1 MLIFQHSVAI
11 NQNNSGIMLTLANL
25 SKKFGN
31 FIAVNNINL
40 EIREG
45 DFFGFLGQNGAGKT
59 TTIKMITG
67 LYSPTKGKILVGGFD
82 IQKNPIEAKSLIGYI
97 PDQPFLYEKLTGR
110 EFLYFCGG
118 LYKIDK
124 SKLKNKIEETI
135 DQLNIGQWVDK
146 RTEEYSQGMKQ
157 RIAIASALLH
167 NPKLIVVD
175 EPMIGLD
182 PQSALVVKN
191 VLKQKASEGAAIFMS
206 THSLNV
212 AEEICSRIGIIKD
225 GQMILEDEKE
235 MVEQIRGTDHHNL
248 ESLFLHLTK

>member
-1 MLIFQHSVAI
+1 MLK
-11 NQNNSGIMLTLANL
+11 LTNL

-31 FIAVNNINL
+31 FTAVNNINI
-40 EIREG
+40 EINAG

-67 LYSPTKGKILVGGFD
+67 LYAPTNGTVHIGGFD
-82 IQKNPIEAKSLIGYI
+82 IQKNNIEAKRLTGYI
-97 PDQPFLYEKLTGR
+97 PDQPFLYEKLTGK

-124 SKLKNKIEETI
+124 SRLKNKIDETI
-135 DQLNIGQWVDK
+135 DQLKIEQWIDK

-167 NPKLIVVD
+167 DPQLLVVD
-175 EPMIGLD
+175 EPMVGLD

-191 VLKQKASEGAAIFMS
+191 VLKEKSSQGVAIFMS

-212 AEEICSRIGIIKD
+212 AEEVCSRIGIIKD
-225 GQMILEDEKE
+225 GQMIFEDNKE
-235 MVEQIRGTDHHNL
+235 IVEEIKGTDHQNL

>member
-1 MLIFQHSVAI
+1 MLKLI
-11 NQNNSGIMLTLANL
+11 NLT
-25 SKKFGN
+25 KKFGN
-31 FIAVNNINL
+31 FTAVNSINL
-40 EIREG
+40 EINAG

-67 LYSPTKGKILVGGFD
+67 LYAPTNGTVNIGGYD
-82 IQKNPIEAKSLIGYI
+82 IQKDHIEAKKLIGYI

-110 EFLYFCGG
+110 EFLFFCGG
-118 LYKIDK
+118 LYKIEK
-124 SKLKNKIEETI
+124 SSLRNKIDETI
-135 DQLNIGQWVDK
+135 DQLKISQWVDK

-157 RIAIASALLH
+157 RIAIVSALLH
-167 NPKLIVVD
+167 NPKLLVVD

-191 VLKQKASEGAAIFMS
+191 ILKQKSTEGVAIFMS

-225 GQMILEDEKE
+225 GQMIFEDKKE
-235 MVEQIRGTDHHNL
+235 VVEQVKGTDHLNL

>member
-1 MLIFQHSVAI
+1 MLK
-11 NQNNSGIMLTLANL
+11 LTNL
-25 SKKFGN
+25 SKKFGS
-31 FIAVNNINL
+31 FTAVNNINL
-40 EIREG
+40 EINAG

-67 LYSPTKGKILVGGFD
+67 LYAPTNGTVHIGGYD
-82 IQKNPIEAKSLIGYI
+82 IQKNHIEAKKLIGYI
-97 PDQPFLYEKLTGR
+97 PDQPFLYDKLTGR

-118 LYKIDK
+118 LYKIEK
-124 SKLKNKIEETI
+124 NKLKKIIDETI
-135 DQLNIGQWVDK
+135 DQLKIEQWVDK

-167 NPKLIVVD
+167 NPRLLVVD
-175 EPMIGLD
+175 EPMVGLD

-191 VLKQKASEGAAIFMS
+191 VLKEKASEGVAIFMS

-212 AEEICSRIGIIKD
+212 AEEVCSRIGIIKE
-225 GQMILEDEKE
+225 GQMIFEDRKIFI
-235 MVEQIRGTDHHNL
+235 EQILGTDHEDL

>member
-1 MLIFQHSVAI
+1 MLK
-11 NQNNSGIMLTLANL
+11 LTNL
-25 SKKFGN
+25 TKKFGK
-31 FIAVNNINL
+31 FVAVNNINL
-40 EIREG
+40 EINAG

-67 LYSPTKGKILVGGFD
+67 LYAPTEGTVHIGGID
-82 IQKNPIEAKSLIGYI
+82 IQKNHIEAKRLIGYI

-118 LYKIDK
+118 IHQIDKNKLKIKID
-124 SKLKNKIEETI
+124 ETI
-135 DQLNIGQWVDK
+135 YQLKIDEWIDK

-167 NPKLIVVD
+167 DPSLLVVD

-182 PQSALVVKN
+182 PQSAVVVKN
-191 VLKQKASEGAAIFMS
+191 VLKEKAASGVAIFMS

-225 GQMILEDEKE
+225 GKMIFEDNNE
-235 MVEQIRGTDHHNL
+235 VIEQIIGTDHQNL
-248 ESLFLHLTK
+248 ESLFLYLTK

>member
-1 MLIFQHSVAI
+1 MLK
-11 NQNNSGIMLTLANL
+11 LTNL
-25 SKKFGN
+25 SKKFGK
-31 FIAVNNINL
+31 FAAVNNINL
-40 EIREG
+40 EINAG

-67 LYSPTKGKILVGGFD
+67 LYAPTKGTVHIGGFD
-82 IQKNPIEAKSLIGYI
+82 IQKNHIEAKKLIGYI

-118 LYKIDK
+118 IYNIEKNILRNKID
-124 SKLKNKIEETI
+124 ETI
-135 DQLNIGQWVDK
+135 DQLKIEQWVDK

-157 RIAIASALLH
+157 RIVIASALLH
-167 NPKLIVVD
+167 NPALLIVD

-191 VLKQKASEGAAIFMS
+191 VLREKASQGVAIFMS

-225 GQMILEDEKE
+225 GQMIFEDRNE
-235 MVEQIRGTDHHNL
+235 VIEQIIGTDHQNL
-248 ESLFLHLTK
+248 ESLFLQLTK

>member
-1 MLIFQHSVAI
+1 MLK
-11 NQNNSGIMLTLANL
+11 LTNL
-25 SKKFGN
+25 TKKFGK
-31 FIAVNNINL
+31 FTAVNNINL
-40 EIREG
+40 EINAG

-67 LYSPTKGKILVGGFD
+67 LYAPTNGTVQIGGFD
-82 IQKNPIEAKSLIGYI
+82 IQKNHIEAKKLIGYI

-118 LYKIDK
+118 IYKIE
-124 SKLKNKIEETI
+124 KNILRKKIDETI
-135 DQLNIGQWVDK
+135 DQLKIEQWVDK

-157 RIAIASALLH
+157 RITIASALLH
-167 NPKLIVVD
+167 NPALLIVD

-191 VLKQKASEGAAIFMS
+191 VLREKASQGVAIFMS

-225 GQMILEDEKE
+225 GQMIFEDRNE
-235 MVEQIRGTDHHNL
+235 VIEQIIGTDHQNL

>member
-1 MLIFQHSVAI
+1 EI
-11 NQNNSGIMLTLANL
+11 NA
-25 SKKFGN
+25 
-31 FIAVNNINL
+31 
-40 EIREG
+40 G

-67 LYSPTKGKILVGGFD
+67 LYAPTKGTVYIGGFD
-82 IQKNPIEAKSLIGYI
+82 IQKNHIEAKKLIGYI

-118 LYKIDK
+118 IYKIEK
-124 SKLKNKIEETI
+124 NILRNKIDEII
-135 DQLNIGQWVDK
+135 DQLKIEQWVDK

-157 RIAIASALLH
+157 RIAIASALVH
-167 NPKLIVVD
+167 NPALLIVD

-191 VLKQKASEGAAIFMS
+191 VLREKASQGVAIFMS

-225 GQMILEDEKE
+225 GQMIFEDRNEII
-235 MVEQIRGTDHHNL
+235 EQIIGTDHQNL

>member
-1 MLIFQHSVAI
+1 MLQLS
-11 NQNNSGIMLTLANL
+11 NLT
-25 SKKFGN
+25 KKFGN

-59 TTIKMITG
+59 TTIKLITG
-67 LYSPTKGKILVGGFD
+67 LYSPSSGSVYIGGYD
-82 IQKNPIEAKSLIGYI
+82 IQKNPIDAKSLIGYI

-124 SKLKNKIEETI
+124 VDLKKKIEETI
-135 DQLNIGQWVDK
+135 DQLKIGEWVDK
-146 RTEEYSQGMKQ
+146 RTEEYSQGMRQ
-157 RIAIASALLH
+157 RVAIASSLLH
-167 NPKLIVVD
+167 DPKLIVVD

-182 PQSALVVKN
+182 PQSALVVKK
-191 VLKQKASEGAAIFMS
+191 VLKQRASEGAAIFMS

-225 GQMILEDEKE
+225 GQMILEDKKE
-235 MVEQIRGTDHHNL
+235 IVEELWGTDHQNL

>member
-1 MLIFQHSVAI
+1 MLK
-11 NQNNSGIMLTLANL
+11 LTNLA
-25 SKKFGN
+25 KKFGK
-31 FIAVNNINL
+31 FVAVNNINL
-40 EIREG
+40 EINAG

-67 LYSPTKGKILVGGFD
+67 LYAPTEGKVHIGEFD
-82 IQKNPIEAKSLIGYI
+82 IQKNHIEAKRLIGYI

-118 LYKIDK
+118 IYQIDK
-124 SKLKNKIEETI
+124 NKLKNKIDETI
-135 DQLNIGQWVDK
+135 YQLKIDEWIDK

-167 NPKLIVVD
+167 DPSLLVVD

-182 PQSALVVKN
+182 PQSAVVVKN
-191 VLKQKASEGAAIFMS
+191 VLKEKAASGVAIFMS

-225 GQMILEDEKE
+225 GKMIFEDNNE
-235 MVEQIRGTDHHNL
+235 VIEQIIGTDHQNL

>member
-1 MLIFQHSVAI
+1 MLK
-11 NQNNSGIMLTLANL
+11 LTNL
-25 SKKFGN
+25 TKKFGK
-31 FIAVNNINL
+31 FVAVNNINL
-40 EIREG
+40 EINAG

-67 LYSPTKGKILVGGFD
+67 LYAPTEGTVHIGGFD
-82 IQKNPIEAKSLIGYI
+82 IHKNHIEAKRLIGYI

-118 LYKIDK
+118 IYQIDK
-124 SKLKNKIEETI
+124 NKLKNKIDETI
-135 DQLNIGQWVDK
+135 YQLKIDEWIDK

-167 NPKLIVVD
+167 DPPLLVVD
-175 EPMIGLD
+175 EPMVGLD
-182 PQSALVVKN
+182 PQSAVVVKN
-191 VLKQKASEGAAIFMS
+191 VLKEKVASGVAIFMS

-225 GQMILEDEKE
+225 GKMIFEDNNE
-235 MVEQIRGTDHHNL
+235 VIEQIIGTDHQNL

>member
-1 MLIFQHSVAI
+1 MLK
-11 NQNNSGIMLTLANL
+11 LTNL
-25 SKKFGN
+25 TKKFGK
-31 FIAVNNINL
+31 FTAVNNINL
-40 EIREG
+40 EINAG

-67 LYSPTKGKILVGGFD
+67 LYAPSSGTVQINGID
-82 IQKNPIEAKSLIGYI
+82 IQRDHIEAKKIIGYI
-97 PDQPFLYEKLTGR
+97 PDQPFLYEKLTGK

-118 LYKIDK
+118 IYQIEK
-124 SKLKNKIEETI
+124 SKLKNKIDETI
-135 DQLNIGQWVDK
+135 HQLKIEQWVDK

-167 NPKLIVVD
+167 EPKLLVVD
-175 EPMIGLD
+175 EPMVGLD

-191 VLKQKASEGAAIFMS
+191 VLKEKAEHGVAIFMS

-225 GQMILEDEKE
+225 GKMIFEDKNE
-235 MVEQIRGTDHHNL
+235 VIEQIIGTDHQNL

>member
-1 MLIFQHSVAI
+1 MLK
-11 NQNNSGIMLTLANL
+11 LTNL
-25 SKKFGN
+25 SKKFGK
-31 FIAVNNINL
+31 FAAVNNINL
-40 EIREG
+40 EINAG

-67 LYSPTKGKILVGGFD
+67 LYAPTKGTVHIGGFD
-82 IQKNPIEAKSLIGYI
+82 IQKNHIEAKKLIGYI

-118 LYKIDK
+118 IYKIEK
-124 SKLKNKIEETI
+124 NILRNKIDETI
-135 DQLNIGQWVDK
+135 DQLKIEQWVDK

-157 RIAIASALLH
+157 RIVIASALLH
-167 NPKLIVVD
+167 NPALLIVD

-191 VLKQKASEGAAIFMS
+191 VLREKASQGVAIFMS

-225 GQMILEDEKE
+225 GQMIFEDRNE
-235 MVEQIRGTDHHNL
+235 VIEQIIGTDHQNL
-248 ESLFLHLTK
+248 ESLFLQLTK

>member
-1 MLIFQHSVAI
+1 MLK
-11 NQNNSGIMLTLANL
+11 LTNL
-25 SKKFGN
+25 TKKFGN
-31 FIAVNNINL
+31 FTAVNSINL
-40 EIREG
+40 EINAG

-67 LYSPTKGKILVGGFD
+67 LYAPTNGTVHIGGYD
-82 IQKNPIEAKSLIGYI
+82 IQKDHIEAKKLIGYI

-110 EFLYFCGG
+110 EFLFFCGG
-118 LYKIDK
+118 LYKIEK
-124 SKLKNKIEETI
+124 SKLKNKIDETI
-135 DQLNIGQWVDK
+135 DQLKISQWVDK

-167 NPKLIVVD
+167 NPKLLVVD

-191 VLKQKASEGAAIFMS
+191 ILKQKATEGVAIFMS
-206 THSLNV
+206 THSLHV
-212 AEEICSRIGIIKD
+212 AEEVCSRIGIIKD
-225 GQMILEDEKE
+225 GQMIFEDRKIFI
-235 MVEQIRGTDHHNL
+235 EQIIGTDHEDL

>member
-1 MLIFQHSVAI
+1 MLKL
-11 NQNNSGIMLTLANL
+11 NNLT
-25 SKKFGN
+25 KKFGN

-40 EIREG
+40 EINAG

-67 LYSPTKGKILVGGFD
+67 LYAPTNGTIHIGGFD
-82 IQKNPIEAKSLIGYI
+82 IQKNHIEAKQLIGYI

-110 EFLYFCGG
+110 EFLFFCGG
-118 LYKIDK
+118 LYKIEK
-124 SKLKNKIEETI
+124 NKLKKIIDETI
-135 DQLNIGQWVDK
+135 DQLKIEQWVDK

-167 NPKLIVVD
+167 NPRLLVVD
-175 EPMIGLD
+175 EPMVGLD
-182 PQSALVVKN
+182 PQSALIVKN
-191 VLKQKASEGAAIFMS
+191 VLKKKASEGVAIFMS

-225 GQMILEDEKE
+225 GQMIFEDKKIV
-235 MVEQIRGTDHHNL
+235 VEQIIGTDHQDL